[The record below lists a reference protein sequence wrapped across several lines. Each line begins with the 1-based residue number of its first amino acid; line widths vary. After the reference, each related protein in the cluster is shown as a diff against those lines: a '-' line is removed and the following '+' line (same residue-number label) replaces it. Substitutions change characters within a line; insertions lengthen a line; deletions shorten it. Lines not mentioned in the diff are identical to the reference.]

1 MVVLA
6 GRSLRRTGGIK
17 MDLGLSE
24 EQEMLRTS
32 ARDFLQK
39 ECPKQLVKQLDESEE
54 GYSPELWRKMA
65 QLGWMGL
72 VFPEEYEGSGGSFVD
87 LVVLLEEMGYNILP
101 GPFFSTVVLGGL
113 SILAAGDEDQKKEFL
128 PKIANGEMI
137 LTLAL
142 TEPSAK
148 YDAASVK
155 TRAVS
160 GDGGYVINGTKLFVP
175 DANVAD
181 YLLCVAR
188 TKDGVKPEDGITV
201 FLVDANSPGVKCTL
215 LKTLARDKQCE
226 VIFDNVKVP
235 EKSVLGELGRGWPVV
250 ESILQKA
257 AVAKCAEMVGG
268 AQASLE
274 MAVSYAKERV
284 QFNRP
289 IGSFQ
294 AIQHYCANMVTDV
307 DGSRFVTYRAA
318 WKVNEGLPA
327 TMDVAVAKAWTSE
340 AYGRVTLLAHQI
352 FGAIGFTMD
361 HDMHLYYRR
370 AKAGEIAFGDGDFQR
385 AIVAQELGL

>member
-1 MVVLA
+1 
-6 GRSLRRTGGIK
+6 

-24 EQEMLRTS
+24 GQEMLRTS

-39 ECPKQLVKQLDESEE
+39 ECPKQLVRQLDESDE

-65 QLGWMGL
+65 ELGWMGL
-72 VFPEEYEGSGGSFVD
+72 VLPEEYGGSGGSFLD

-113 SILAAGDEDQKKEFL
+113 SILAAGNEEQKKEFL
-128 PKIANGEMI
+128 PKVANGEII

-155 TRAVS
+155 TKAVARN
-160 GDGGYVINGTKLFVP
+160 GEYVINGTKLFIL

-188 TKDGVKPEDGITV
+188 TKEGVKPEDGITI
-201 FLVDANSPGVKCTL
+201 FLVDAKSPGVKCTL

-226 VIFDNVKVP
+226 IIFDNVNVP
-235 EKSVLGELGRGWPVV
+235 KDNVLGEVDRGWPVV

-307 DGSRFVTYRAA
+307 DGSRFVTYKAA
-318 WKVNEGLPA
+318 WKVSEGIPA

-340 AYGRVTLLAHQI
+340 AYGRVTLLGHQI

-370 AKAGEIAFGDGDFQR
+370 AKAGEIMFGDGDFQR
-385 AIVAQELGL
+385 AVVAQELGL

>member
-1 MVVLA
+1 
-6 GRSLRRTGGIK
+6 

-39 ECPKQLVKQLDESEE
+39 ECPKQLVKQLDESDE

-65 QLGWMGL
+65 ELGWMGL
-72 VFPEEYEGSGGSFVD
+72 VLPEEYGGSGGSFLD

-113 SILAAGDEDQKKEFL
+113 SILAAGNEEQKKEFL
-128 PKIANGEMI
+128 PKVANGEII

-142 TEPSAK
+142 TEPNAN

-155 TRAVS
+155 TKAVARN
-160 GDGGYVINGTKLFVP
+160 GEYVINGTKLFIL

-188 TKDGVKPEDGITV
+188 TKEGVKPEDGITI
-201 FLVDANSPGVKCTL
+201 FLVDAKSPGVKCTL

-226 VIFDNVKVP
+226 IIFDNVNVP
-235 EKSVLGELGRGWPVV
+235 KDNVLGEVDRGWPVV

-274 MAVSYAKERV
+274 MAVTYAKERV

-318 WKVNEGLPA
+318 WKVSEGIPA

-340 AYGRVTLLAHQI
+340 AYGRVTLLGHQI

-370 AKAGEIAFGDGDFQR
+370 AKAGEIMFGDGDFQR
-385 AIVAQELGL
+385 AVVAQELGL